1 MATRSNEIICRACGA
16 DTLVVRQP
24 VYEGFTKT
32 GEAFTCAACGHTYPN
47 EAEVPFKQNTSAPA
61 IFSAA
66 DHSEPLNLFAED
78 EGKRI
83 CRYCVNYVVNP
94 FTQWCHVHRKE
105 VEATD
110 HCDQFAPRPPDTE
123 AATESHV

>member
-1 MATRSNEIICRACGA
+1 MTSRSNEIICRACGA

-32 GEAFTCAACGHTYPN
+32 GEAFTCAACGEVYTS
-47 EAEVPFKQNTSAPA
+47 EAEVPFKEKAEEASVFN
-61 IFSAA
+61 AA
-66 DHSEPLNLFAED
+66 DRPAAPSIFAAD
-78 EGKRI
+78 EGKQI

-110 HCDQFAPRPPDTE
+110 HCDHFERRPDTE
-123 AATESHV
+123 QD